1 MKRISAYMIA
11 AAMVLAAC
19 NESDRLELE
28 RLTAEQDSLQKVID
42 GIDVPGAVDP
52 DEVDES
58 SLKIIFDAPRYG
70 VDAGGSATL
79 TFTLSEKAAVEVAS
93 KDGWSASVKMTGD
106 TEGEITV
113 TAPDPAETVALVA
126 TATAE
131 NGKMTAEELPLAVRD
146 PYTDATRPQ
155 LKSMGYYSFK
165 PGEASLENYQK
176 LAEAGINMI
185 TVECHD
191 SDYLTQM
198 TLAGEAGLKVMA
210 IVIDYAYAYS
220 RDQSRT
226 ELDDVVN
233 TIKNRPELYG
243 YHIYDE
249 PKMDEAL
256 TLKIA
261 KDRVEELDPNH
272 PVYLNLNPEASASG
286 LGIESYYD
294 YINNFQTLVN
304 FEQISFDM
312 YPIVNDPRYTYLD
325 EGVMTNWHKCL
336 DVVATVAKNHGV
348 PFWAFAASCWIDKEA
363 NVPVRAKPT
372 VENLRLQIYTDLA
385 YGAQAVQYFTIRS
398 YGGTDYAPYNVY
410 YDSASDQWLRAWT
423 TAYDDLK
430 TANLDMQRRAFVFEG
445 CTIARRGCTGTLRM
459 SDTAFDKSFLPDE
472 IADLSTSGDALV
484 SMVENGGNRYIAIVN
499 NSWKTKQT
507 VSAVAGNVIWSIGRD
522 GSFTEYKPGDE
533 ISLTL
538 DEGDLIVFKYR

>member
-1 MKRISAYMIA
+1 MRRSSAILLA
-11 AAMVLAAC
+11 AAAVLAAC
-19 NESDRLELE
+19 NDSDRLELE
-28 RLTAEQDSLQKVID
+28 RLTVEKDNIQQEID
-42 GIDVPGAVDP
+42 KITVPDAIDP
-52 DEVDES
+52 DAVDES
-58 SLKIIFDAPRYG
+58 SLKIIFGAPRYG

-79 TFTLSEKAAVEVAS
+79 TFVLSEKAAVDVAT

-113 TAPDPAETVALVA
+113 TAPDPAGTVALVA
-126 TATAE
+126 TAIAE
-131 NGKMTAEELPLAVRD
+131 NGKIAAEELPLIVRN

-165 PGEASLENYQK
+165 PGEATLENYRK
-176 LAEAGINMI
+176 LAEAGINLI

-191 SDYLTQM
+191 SDYLTQIS
-198 TLAGEAGLKVMA
+198 LAGEAGLKVMA
-210 IVIDYAYAYS
+210 IVIDFAARYCS
-220 RDQSRT
+220 DQSYT
-226 ELDDVVN
+226 GLDNIVN
-233 TIKNRPELYG
+233 SIKNRPELYG

-249 PKMDEAL
+249 PKMDEAER
-256 TLKIA
+256 LKIA

-294 YINNFQTLVN
+294 YINNFQTIEN
-304 FEQISFDM
+304 FRQISFDM
-312 YPIVNDPRYTYLD
+312 YPIVDDPRYTYLD
-325 EGVMTNWHKCL
+325 EGVMSNWHKCL
-336 DVVATVAKNHGV
+336 NVVSTVAKNHGV

-372 VENLRLQIYTDLA
+372 VENLRLQIYTNLA

-410 YDSASDQWLRAWT
+410 YDSASGQWLRAWT

-430 TANLDMQRRAFVFEG
+430 TANLDMQRRAYVFEG
-445 CTIARRGCTGTLRM
+445 GTIERRGCTGVLRM
-459 SDTAFDKSFLPDE
+459 TDTAFDKSFLPDE
-472 IADLSTSGDALV
+472 IADLATSGDALV
-484 SMVENGGNRYIAIVN
+484 SLVENGGNRYLTIVN

-507 VSAVAGNVIWSIGRD
+507 VNAVAGNVIYSIGRD
-522 GSFTEYKPGDE
+522 GAFTEYKPGEE

>member
-1 MKRISAYMIA
+1 MKKYYALMLA
-11 AAMVLAAC
+11 AVTALAAC
-19 NESDRLELE
+19 NESDRLALE
-28 RLTAEQDSLQKVID
+28 RLNAERDSILNVID
-42 GIDVPGAVDP
+42 NITVPDSADP
-52 DEVDES
+52 DAVDES

-70 VDAGGSATL
+70 VDAGGSTTL
-79 TFTLSEKAAVEVAS
+79 TFTLSEKATVEVAA
-93 KDGWSASVKMTGD
+93 KDGWNASVKMTGD

-113 TAPDPAETVALVA
+113 TAPDPAETVALAA
-126 TATAE
+126 TAKSE
-131 NGKMTAEELPLAVRD
+131 SGKIAAEELPLIVRN

-165 PGEASLENYQK
+165 PGEATLENYRK
-176 LAEAGINMI
+176 LAEAGINLI

-210 IVIDYAYAYS
+210 IVIDFAARYCS
-220 RDQSRT
+220 DQSYT
-226 ELDDVVN
+226 GLDNIVN
-233 TIKNRPELYG
+233 SIKNRPELYG

-249 PKMDEAL
+249 PKMAEAER
-256 TLKIA
+256 LKIA

-294 YINNFQTLVN
+294 YINNFQTIEN
-304 FEQISFDM
+304 FRQISFDM
-312 YPIVNDPRYTYLD
+312 YPIVDDPRYSYLD
-325 EGVMTNWHKCL
+325 EGVMSNWHKCL
-336 DVVATVAKNHGV
+336 NVVSTVAKNHGV

-372 VENLRLQIYTDLA
+372 VENLRLQIYTNLA
-385 YGAQAVQYFTIRS
+385 YGAAAVQYFTIRS

-410 YDSASDQWLRAWT
+410 YDSASGQWLRAWT

-430 TANLDMQRRAFVFEG
+430 TANLDMQRRAYVFEG
-445 CTIARRGCTGTLRM
+445 GTIAKRGSTGTLRQT
-459 SDTAFDKSFLPDE
+459 DVAFDKSWLPAE
-472 IADLSTSGDALV
+472 IADLTTTGDAIV
-484 SMVENGGNRYIAIVN
+484 SMVENGGNRYVAIVN

-507 VSAVAGNVIWSIGRD
+507 VNAVAGNVIYSIGRD
-522 GSFTEYKPGDE
+522 GAFTEHKPGDK

-538 DEGDLIVFKYR
+538 DEGDLIVLKYR